1 MWKEIL
7 KIDMEEAR
15 QLGDKYAPEDMA
27 EARKEQMKA
36 EFKKVKPAILS
47 ALKSYT
53 LPELEGMDSRYL
65 RSTIVNLMRGLP
77 LAPRLHGGHSLKA
90 RKQNREMIEDYL
102 DDLEL
107 KILR

>member
-1 MWKEIL
+1 MWKRIL

-15 QLGDKYAPEDMA
+15 RLGDKYAPEDMA
-27 EARKEQMKA
+27 EG
-36 EFKKVKPAILS
+36 KKDQIRADLEKIKPAILK
-47 ALKSYT
+47 ALKAYT

-65 RSTIVNLMRGLP
+65 RSTLVNLMKGLP
-77 LAPRLHGGHSLKA
+77 LAPRLYGGHSLKA

-107 KILR
+107 EILR